1 MFNLTTNQDMKQVNE
16 QVKLLIIDKLGLN
29 GRDKFIIE
37 HVLNGGKFRDVL
49 WNDKLLNVGTVSQT
63 RDKHI
68 PFIKISN
75 EGLFIIEDK
84 APQWLLNSDVLGG
97 ETDTLISTQ
106 KTLDFEQM
114 LIPISKHEQI
124 LQQSILAKQQE
135 LEEGFCIERKNI
147 QDTIKIKNNEI
158 VQNMISEHAKQFSD
172 LKQLHVQELDSQK
185 DVLKIR
191 YTKETSELYTRQLDS
206 INAAYLKANEDL
218 NNVRKNELLLQQKIK
233 ENIAIIIEKDKLIT
247 ELKTKQTHS
256 LSLIETLEKRVAD
269 LLPKFDRSFYLQSFI
284 SILWLLGLMALS
296 VFSIENMI
304 IYFNAGSFWIVA
316 IILGVFVEFML
327 WATNIAKFSGALDNN
342 LTELDYLSKAIFF
355 FRAFANALGG
365 YYICINA
372 ETFKDTKNWYA
383 SIVSTFT
390 DITDLYF
397 GMNLG
402 SWGII
407 GTAIIIG
414 GIVAYMEYK
423 ALPLALK
430 HAHNLFI
437 VRK

>member
-16 QVKLLIIDKLGLN
+16 QIKQFIIEKLGLN

-37 HVLNGGKFRDVL
+37 HLLNGGKFRGIM

-63 RDKHI
+63 RDKYI
-68 PFIKISN
+68 SFIKISN

-84 APQWLLNSDVLGG
+84 APQWLLNSDIFGG
-97 ETDTLISTQ
+97 ETDTLISMQ

-124 LQQSILAKQQE
+124 LQESLLAKQQE
-135 LEEGFCIERKNI
+135 LEEGFCTERKNT
-147 QDTIKIKNNEI
+147 QEASKNKHNEF
-158 VQNMISEHAKQFSD
+158 VQNMISEHTKQIES
-172 LKQLHVQELDSQK
+172 LKKKHIEELDKQK

-191 YTKETSELYTRQLDS
+191 YTKETSELYARQLDS
-206 INAAYLKANEDL
+206 INSAYLKANEDL
-218 NNVRKNELLLQQKIK
+218 NAARKNELLLQQKVK
-233 ENIAIIIEKDKLIT
+233 DNIAIIIEKDKIIT
-247 ELKTKQTHS
+247 ELKNKQTQS

-269 LLPKFDRSFYLQSFI
+269 LMPKFDRSFYLQSFI

-342 LTELDYLSKAIFF
+342 LTELDSLSKAIFF

-372 ETFKDTKNWYA
+372 ESFKGAANWYT
-383 SIVSTFT
+383 SIISTFT

-430 HAHNLFI
+430 HAHDLFI

>member
-1 MFNLTTNQDMKQVNE
+1 MKQVNE

-29 GRDKFIIE
+29 GRNKFIIE
-37 HVLNGGKFRDVL
+37 HVLNGGKFRDVM

-63 RDKHI
+63 RDKYI

-84 APQWLLNSDVLGG
+84 APQWLLNSDIWGT
-97 ETDTLISTQ
+97 ENDTLISTQ
-106 KTLDFEQM
+106 ETLDFEQM
-114 LIPISKHEQI
+114 LIPMSRHEQL
-124 LQQSILAKQQE
+124 LQESLLAKQQE
-135 LEEGFCIERKNI
+135 MENTFCIERKSI
-147 QDTIKIKNNEI
+147 QEANQNKHNEI
-158 VQNMISEHAKQFSD
+158 IQNMISENTKLFTD
-172 LKQLHVQELDSQK
+172 LKQAHVQELDKQK
-185 DVLKIR
+185 DSLKIR
-191 YTKETSELYTRQLDS
+191 YTKETSELYQRQLDS
-206 INAAYLKANEDL
+206 LNSVFLKTNEEL
-218 NNVRKNELLLQQKIK
+218 NTVRKNELLLQQKVK
-233 ENIAIIIEKDKLIT
+233 ENIATIIEKDRRIT
-247 ELKTKQTHS
+247 ELTQKQSQS

-342 LTELDYLSKAIFF
+342 LTELDDLSKAIFF

-372 ETFKDTKNWYA
+372 ENFEGATNWYA

-390 DITDLYF
+390 DISELYF
-397 GMNLG
+397 GMYLG

-430 HAHNLFI
+430 HAHDLFI